1 MQWTLRLAENG
12 WLPDPVVKAGI
23 RLLLR
28 GRISSIASDPDLT
41 AELTRQMRD
50 SPIALETDTANE
62 QHYELPPA
70 FFEIALGR
78 HLKYSG
84 CYWPEGTAS
93 LDAAEAAAL
102 EQTCER
108 AGIQDGMS
116 ILDLGCGWG
125 SLSLWIAERYPNCR
139 ITSVSNSAPQGE
151 FIRQQ
156 ALERGFRN
164 IEVLTA
170 DMNTFQ
176 IARTFDRIVSVEMF
190 EHMRNYSALLER
202 LAGWLEPDGK
212 LFVHIFCH
220 REQPYLF
227 KDEGAGD
234 WMARHFF
241 TGGLMPSER
250 LMEEFSGPLALERR
264 WRVNGKH
271 YQKTALAWLENMDRN
286 RGEILAIF
294 AETYGKTGAPRWFHR
309 WRMFFLACAEL
320 FAYNGGEEWFVS
332 QSLWSPRPVAANP
345 SGFGSAGNRLEPADE
360 THAKEMNRCQQEEE
374 TPL

>member
-1 MQWTLRLAENG
+1 M
-12 WLPDPVVKAGI
+12 AG
-23 RLLLR
+23 
-28 GRISSIASDPDLT
+28 
-41 AELTRQMRD
+41 
-50 SPIALETDTANE
+50 ALEGVAGDVDTVAHGVALIGIVRALQKGNHVSQQQLGRE
-62 QHYELPPA
+62 GERPLQDQQLLGSLV

-108 AGIQDGMS
+108 AGIQDVMS

-220 REQPYLF
+220 REQPYF
-227 KDEGAGD
+227 FEDRGAGD

-241 TGGLMPSER
+241 TGGLMPSEH
-250 LMEEFSGPLALERR
+250 LMEEFSDALAVEDR
-264 WRVNGKH
+264 WRVNGIH
-271 YQKTALAWLENMDRN
+271 YQKTALAWLDNMDRA
-286 RGEILAIF
+286 RGQILAIF
-294 AETYGKTGAPRWFHR
+294 AQTYGTTDAERWFQR

-320 FAYNGGEEWFVS
+320 FGYGDGEEWFVS
-332 QSLWSPRPVAANP
+332 HSLWSRVSSPDVN
-345 SGFGSAGNRLEPADE
+345 
-360 THAKEMNRCQQEEE
+360 
-374 TPL
+374 

>member
-1 MQWTLRLAENG
+1 MQWTLNLAENG

-23 RLLLR
+23 RRLLR
-28 GRISSIASDPDLT
+28 ERISSINSDPSLT
-41 AELTRQMRD
+41 AELTRQMRE
-50 SPIALETDTANE
+50 SPIALETDTAND

-84 CYWPEGTAS
+84 CYWPEGIES

-108 AGIQDGMS
+108 AGIRDGMRV
-116 ILDLGCGWG
+116 LDLGCGWG
-125 SLSLWIAERYPNCR
+125 SLSLWIAEHFPNCR
-139 ITSVSNSAPQGE
+139 ITSVSNSGPQGD
-151 FIRQQ
+151 FIRRQ
-156 ALERGFRN
+156 ARERKLTN

-170 DMNTFQ
+170 DMNSFE
-176 IARTFDRIVSVEMF
+176 IAKTFDRIVSVEMF

-202 LAGWLEPDGK
+202 VASWLEPDGK

-220 REQPYLF
+220 RQHPYF
-227 KDEGAGD
+227 FEDKGPGD

-250 LMEEFSGPLALERR
+250 LMEELSGVLALDER

-271 YQKTALAWLENMDRN
+271 YQKTALAWLDNMDLARA
-286 RGEILAIF
+286 RVLAIF
-294 AETYGKTGAPRWFHR
+294 AETYGKADAERWFQR

-320 FAYNGGEEWFVS
+320 FGYGDGEEWFVS
-332 QSLWSPRPVAANP
+332 HSLWS
-345 SGFGSAGNRLEPADE
+345 LEPQPV
-360 THAKEMNRCQQEEE
+360 N
-374 TPL
+374 